1 MRTLLRWIGRKLGMT
16 TWYHIAATYPLGGG
30 GYATL
35 SCTCGIAPWLHHEN
49 YQDLVAYVK
58 TQADNKA
65 ATPNI
70 VSITR
75 LGA

>member
-1 MRTLLRWIGRKLGMT
+1 MSL
-16 TWYHIAATYPLGGG
+16 
-30 GYATL
+30 
-35 SCTCGIAPWLHHEN
+35 TCGMRPWLHSDN
-49 YQDLVAYVK
+49 YSELVAYVK
-58 TQADNKA
+58 TQADNKT